1 MQQYNNVLNLRIRM
15 TMNSEKNQKNLLHK
29 IINFNKIHNYPN
41 SMTILSTLFNIYIDM
56 IKNEYTGTFN
66 FCNKGSITFNQILTM
81 YNKIK
86 KKDKKWEIVN
96 DNSRANNHL
105 DIEMLELLYP
115 NKILDIYS
123 AVKKIL
129 KEY

>member
-1 MQQYNNVLNLRIRM
+1 
-15 TMNSEKNQKNLLHK
+15 
-29 IINFNKIHNYPN
+29 
-41 SMTILSTLFNIYIDM
+41 M